1 MTQPT
6 AVPLTEEDPLKRL
19 MLATALMFVVAAVP
33 ASAASLAPADTARK
47 VMMGGIGFRAPVNP
61 LSFALIEPQAAPT
74 IGIRQWFN
82 KRVGFDL
89 AVGYYQ
95 AEIKPLPEKFTGYT
109 VDTGIPISI
118 KRPSQRVNLILRPG
132 FQWGQL
138 EDVDETPP
146 PITIDWDL
154 LGATAELEVEWMVTD
169 KLSISASHGAGYF
182 RLRDNGNPKTS
193 RTFVGTLG
201 SNFTELGF
209 HVYLW

>member
-1 MTQPT
+1 M
-6 AVPLTEEDPLKRL
+6 KRT
-19 MLATALMFVVAAVP
+19 MLATALMLAVAAV
-33 ASAASLAPADTARK
+33 AHADNEPK
-47 VMMGGIGFRAPVNP
+47 NSMGGIGFRSPVTP
-61 LSFALIEPQAAPT
+61 LSFALVEPQAAPT

-82 KRVGFDL
+82 KGLGFDL

-109 VDTGIPISI
+109 VDVGFPITL
-118 KRPSQRVNLILRPG
+118 KRPSEKVNLVLRPG

-154 LGATAELEVEWMVTD
+154 LGATLDLEVEWMVTD
-169 KLSISASHGAGYF
+169 KLSLSASQGAGYF
-182 RLRDNGNPKTS
+182 RLRDNGSPKTS
-193 RTFVGTLG
+193 RTYVGTLG

-209 HVYLW
+209 HVYFW